1 MRVRFDEFIFDSGS
15 RQLLRR
21 DTEVHLSPKA
31 FELLKT
37 LIENRPQAVSKTHLQ
52 EHLWPDTFVSEANL
66 PLLLGEVRKALEDDA
81 KHPRFIRTLQRFG
94 YAFCGSVT
102 EISGLDTP
110 PLRRG
115 VSCWLVLKRKR
126 LDLVEGEN
134 FIGRDPQATVHV
146 DATSVSRRHA
156 RIILSDAQATL
167 EDLGSKNGTFVKDT
181 RVIAPAYLRD
191 GDRIRFGSVLATFR
205 IGCPDVPTETARAQ

>member
-167 EDLGSKNGTFVKDT
+167 EDLGSKNGTFVKGA
-181 RVIAPAYLRD
+181 RVTAPTYLRD
-191 GDRIRFGSVLATFR
+191 GDRVRFGSVLATFR
-205 IGCPDVPTETARAQ
+205 IGSTDVPTETARAE